1 MKKWLWAIGVVLVV
15 VVAAP
20 WGVGILT
27 EQQWQQ
33 AATEINRSQPYFTV
47 ETTRYQR
54 GFFGAEVEGTVYF
67 QNPGNPD
74 EAHSLGYR
82 GDVSHGVTGSEVTFS
97 PDQPDAG
104 LIEEFFPARTP
115 TMTLSVRLWGTAE
128 IEYNVPAIDRVSEQ
142 TGESLNVAES
152 YGWAKISGAGNNL
165 EMDLRWPGLVAR
177 GPQGRFVVD
186 DVRVAQT
193 MSKLVGN
200 VWTGEGT
207 LSLARL
213 EAEFQ
218 NQPPVVVES
227 FALQSETRAEG
238 DERFNS
244 EVQMDIERIASRD
257 EESGPYD
264 VEFVLENMEVAA
276 WNRLVDAF
284 SDIKEL
290 NSAQTNGVASRQALV
305 EQQMNLMM
313 NVSDAVK
320 ALAGSGMALGLPKF
334 SVMTPHGEVAGNL
347 MLRHPELSDDERE
360 AMSLVMQRLTGE
372 LSISLPVELAE
383 AEPKLMTELLPLI
396 DQGFLVRDTDMFRLE
411 AELKDLEI
419 NVNGQIIPLPPMI

>member
-1 MKKWLWAIGVVLVV
+1 MKKWLLAIGVILVV
-15 VVAAP
+15 VVVAP
-20 WGVGILT
+20 WGVGMLT

-33 AATEINRSQPYFTV
+33 AASEINRSQPYFTV
-47 ETTRYQR
+47 ETARYQR

-67 QNPGNPD
+67 RNPGNPD
-74 EAHSLGYR
+74 ETHRLGYR
-82 GDVSHGVTGSEVTFS
+82 GDVSHGVTGSEATFY
-97 PDQPDAG
+97 PDQASAG
-104 LIEEFFPARTP
+104 LIDELFPDQLP
-115 TMTLSVRLWGTAE
+115 TLTLNARLWGTAE
-128 IEYNVPAIDRVSEQ
+128 LEYNVPAIDRLSEE

-152 YGWAKISGAGNNL
+152 YGWAKVSGAGNDL

-177 GPQGRFVVD
+177 SPQGRLVVN
-186 DVRVAQT
+186 DVRIAQT
-193 MSKLVGN
+193 MSKLAGN
-200 VWTGEGT
+200 VWTGNGS

-227 FALQSETRAEG
+227 FALQSDTKAAG

-244 EVQMDIERIASRD
+244 LVQMDIARIASRD
-257 EESGPYD
+257 EESGPYEVD
-264 VEFVLENMEVAA
+264 FVLENMEIAA

-284 SDIKEL
+284 TDIREL

-320 ALAGSGMALGLPKF
+320 ALAAAGMALGLPEF
-334 SVMTPHGEVAGNL
+334 SVKTPHGEVAGNL
-347 MLRHPELSDDERE
+347 MLRHPELPDDERE

-372 LSISLPVELAE
+372 LSISLPVALAE
-383 AEPKLMTELLPLI
+383 AEPRLMTELLPLI
-396 DQGFLVRDTDMFRLE
+396 DQGFLVRDNDTFRLN
-411 AELKDLEI
+411 AELKDLEVD
-419 NVNGQIIPLPPMI
+419 VNGQIIPLPPMI